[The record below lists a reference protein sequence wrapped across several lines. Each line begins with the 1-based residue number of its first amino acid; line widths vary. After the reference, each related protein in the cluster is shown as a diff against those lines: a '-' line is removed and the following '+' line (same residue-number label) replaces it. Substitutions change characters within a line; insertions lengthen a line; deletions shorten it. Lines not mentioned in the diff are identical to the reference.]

1 MEATEIIM
9 PNSLDKTNKN
19 SQRKGQIKILGG
31 PPTKAY
37 EKMQVLR
44 KKQGRKTNQE
54 MKALR
59 QERHRIPQKLR
70 KGDFSMRGR
79 HQAEQSCRF
88 GQR

>member
-19 SQRKGQIKILGG
+19 SQRKGQIKILRG

-44 KKQGRKTNQE
+44 KKQGR
-54 MKALR
+54 
-59 QERHRIPQKLR
+59 
-70 KGDFSMRGR
+70 
-79 HQAEQSCRF
+79 C
-88 GQR
+88 